1 VRAPKKRGGKAIAAG
16 AVATLALGAGLL
28 MTFGRTL
35 ASEEAPPP
43 HVTPAAAQAPNRAA
57 RAVEIATPVDM
68 GNSPAWADPQPTPTP
83 FVPAEPGTAGAIP
96 VATSAPEIPPFQAP
110 NRGTVAASNANKQ
123 TGQGRWQAQGSTQAP
138 AAQPAPMPAPPK
150 KSEPAVVLPDDR

>member
-1 VRAPKKRGGKAIAAG
+1 
-16 AVATLALGAGLL
+16 
-28 MTFGRTL
+28 
-35 ASEEAPPP
+35 
-43 HVTPAAAQAPNRAA
+43 VTPAAAQAPNREA

-96 VATSAPEIPPFQAP
+96 VATSAPAVPPIQGP
-110 NRGTVAASNANKQ
+110 NPGTVVASNANKQ

-138 AAQPAPMPAPPK
+138 AAQPAPVPAPPK